1 MTTVGLAENDGPSRE
16 VPSLSIG
23 AVLDRLK
30 PEFPDVTISKIR
42 FLESEGLVNPQRT
55 ASRYRQFSS
64 SDVERLRY
72 VLAAQR
78 DHFLPLKVIKDQL
91 NAIDRGL
98 EPATPAPRLPR
109 SLMLADGPSPQD
121 FAATA
126 EVRMTRAELLA
137 ESGLTAT
144 SLTELEQF
152 GLVAAGPGGFFDA
165 DAVQV
170 AGTAAELLAVGL
182 EPRHLRSFRTAADR
196 ESTLVSQLVS
206 AQARQRDPDAK
217 ERAGAQAAQLAATI
231 LRLHTQLVR
240 TGLRRELGR

>member
-1 MTTVGLAENDGPSRE
+1 MVRE
-16 VPSLSIG
+16 DLVRELLRI
-23 AVLDRLK
+23 VLQQ
-30 PEFPDVTISKIR
+30 T
-42 FLESEGLVNPQRT
+42 
-55 ASRYRQFSS
+55 
-64 SDVERLRY
+64 
-72 VLAAQR
+72 AAQFGALALER
-78 DHFLPLKVIKDQL
+78 DGRWSV
-91 NAIDRGL
+91 
-98 EPATPAPRLPR
+98 
-109 SLMLADGPSPQD
+109 
-121 FAATA
+121 AATA

-144 SLTELEQF
+144 SLAELEQF
-152 GLVAAGPGGFFDA
+152 GLLAAGPGGFFDA

-196 ESTLVSQLVS
+196 EATLVAQLVS
-206 AQARQRDPDAK
+206 AQARQRDPDAR